1 MKKTLKKI
9 WQALCSPFVALAC
22 VIDESRRINDDG
34 SWDTY
39 WEKANKKKGDRKI

>member
-9 WQALCSPFVALAC
+9 WQAVCAPLVALAC
-22 VIDESRRINDDG
+22 VIDESRRVNEDG

-39 WEKANKKKGDRKI
+39 WAKVNKKREEGKK